1 MTEPLRLAI
10 EEEFPAPKFAMCA
23 DCIKQIPE
31 GTKMYKALPRW
42 QTEREQK
49 LTSLD
54 GREVTIDVRMNVCQ
68 GCVDLNNRALA
79 PKEEKTGVTSRAHPL
94 DKLKKKTKARKRRN
108 ILPEEE

>member
-10 EEEFPAPKFAMCA
+10 EEEFPAPKFAMCG
-23 DCIKQIPE
+23 DCIKQVPE

-42 QTEREQK
+42 QMEREQK

-54 GREVTIDVRMNVCQ
+54 GREVTIDLRMNVCQ
-68 GCVDLNNRALA
+68 GCV
-79 PKEEKTGVTSRAHPL
+79 EKTVVTSRAHPL
-94 DKLKKKTKARKRRN
+94 DKLKKKTKVRKRRN